1 MVCACGKII
10 QLVKRNS
17 FMTYAT
23 YADYQSEF
31 GDDDLQEGSEA
42 RVHLALQRASK
53 LADTYMRSAGIEVPT
68 SDATVIADIKG
79 SVLDISRYFYWSDN
93 TSDEI
98 RKRYEDAIKFLESV
112 ASGKIRLIIK
122 DGQVSTGDGFRNIR
136 LIRA

>member
-1 MVCACGKII
+1 
-10 QLVKRNS
+10 
-17 FMTYAT
+17 MTYAT
-23 YADYQSEF
+23 YIDYKSEF
-31 GDDDLQEGSEA
+31 GDDDLQDGSEA

-68 SDATVIADIKG
+68 SDATVIADIRG
-79 SVLDISRYFYWSDN
+79 SVLDISRYFCWPDN

-112 ASGKIRLIIK
+112 ASGKISLIIK
-122 DGQVSTGDGFRNIR
+122 DGQVSNGDGFRNIR

>member
-1 MVCACGKII
+1 
-10 QLVKRNS
+10 
-17 FMTYAT
+17 MTYAT
-23 YADYQSEF
+23 YIDYQSEF

-68 SDATVIADIKG
+68 SDATVTADIKG
-79 SVLDISRYFYWSDN
+79 SVLDVARYFYWSDN

-98 RKRYEDAIKFLESV
+98 RKRYEDALKFLESV
-112 ASGKIRLIIK
+112 ASGKIRLVVK
-122 DGQVSTGDGFRNIR
+122 DGQVSTGSGFRNIR